1 MDIFSFFTLFGGLA
15 FFLYG
20 MTIMSS
26 SLEKVAGG
34 KMEVILNKMT
44 SNKYM
49 GLLLGAVITIA
60 IQSSSAVTVMLVG
73 LVNSGIMDI
82 SNTIG
87 VIMGSNIGTTVTAW
101 IMSMIGISSSNV
113 FVRML
118 KPESFSPIM
127 ALVGI
132 IMVMTGKTNKKRDIG
147 TILIG
152 FAILMYGMKFM
163 SDSVSPLA
171 DDPRFETMMAHF
183 TNPLLGILVGLGVT
197 AVIQSSA
204 ASVGMLQALAMTGQ
218 ITWGMA
224 IPIIMGQNIGTCA
237 TALIS
242 SIGVNR
248 NAKRVTVL
256 HILFNVI
263 GTVLFMAA
271 YFIGYGFLNRV
282 LLDKTINPV
291 EIALFHSIFNI
302 TTTVILLPFTGKL
315 VAISKRV
322 IKTEDRS
329 VAFLDE
335 RLLNTPTVAVAE
347 CNRQTDEMGRMALR
361 SLHMALE
368 LLSAWDEQKAQ
379 TVRDLEREVDE
390 YEDHIGTF
398 LVKVSALDLTE
409 ADSAEVSK
417 MLHSI
422 TEFERISDHA
432 LNIVETAVEIHE
444 KDVRFSEEGDTEVRV
459 LVRALMEISSIA
471 FQAYFDSDVE
481 GAKAVEPLEEV
492 IDKLTEKIK
501 VHHVDRLQKGVC
513 TIANGFVL
521 TDLMNDV
528 ERVSDHCSNLA
539 LGVIELADDAFDV
552 HEYQEENLNMSNPDF
567 RAKYQEYKEK
577 YELPH
582 RNRKQHSGRS
592 AEEKAK

>member
-224 IPIIMGQNIGTCA
+224 IPIIMGQN
-237 TALIS
+237 
-242 SIGVNR
+242 
-248 NAKRVTVL
+248 
-256 HILFNVI
+256 
-263 GTVLFMAA
+263 
-271 YFIGYGFLNRV
+271 
-282 LLDKTINPV
+282 
-291 EIALFHSIFNI
+291 
-302 TTTVILLPFTGKL
+302 
-315 VAISKRV
+315 
-322 IKTEDRS
+322 
-329 VAFLDE
+329 
-335 RLLNTPTVAVAE
+335 
-347 CNRQTDEMGRMALR
+347 
-361 SLHMALE
+361 
-368 LLSAWDEQKAQ
+368 
-379 TVRDLEREVDE
+379 
-390 YEDHIGTF
+390 
-398 LVKVSALDLTE
+398 
-409 ADSAEVSK
+409 
-417 MLHSI
+417 
-422 TEFERISDHA
+422 
-432 LNIVETAVEIHE
+432 
-444 KDVRFSEEGDTEVRV
+444 
-459 LVRALMEISSIA
+459 
-471 FQAYFDSDVE
+471 
-481 GAKAVEPLEEV
+481 
-492 IDKLTEKIK
+492 
-501 VHHVDRLQKGVC
+501 
-513 TIANGFVL
+513 
-521 TDLMNDV
+521 
-528 ERVSDHCSNLA
+528 
-539 LGVIELADDAFDV
+539 
-552 HEYQEENLNMSNPDF
+552 
-567 RAKYQEYKEK
+567 
-577 YELPH
+577 
-582 RNRKQHSGRS
+582 
-592 AEEKAK
+592 